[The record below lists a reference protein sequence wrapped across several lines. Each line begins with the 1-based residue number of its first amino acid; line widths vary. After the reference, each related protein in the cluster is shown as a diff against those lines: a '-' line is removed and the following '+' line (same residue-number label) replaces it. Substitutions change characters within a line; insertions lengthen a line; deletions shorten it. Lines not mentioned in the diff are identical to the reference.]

1 MIHPLISQGFK
12 GCATAQ
18 FHLAGQLHHL
28 VDRLFAGQAR
38 HEILHQRAQCGL
50 FLAGVKV
57 GENLHHHGHHHVHP
71 TGADQGD
78 GAIEI
83 KQAHASVSGGN
94 IGMQAFNRV
103 IQIVQS
109 LHA

>member
-1 MIHPLISQGFK
+1 MIPPLVSKGFK
-12 GCATAQ
+12 GFATSQ
-18 FHLAGQLHHL
+18 FHLAGKLHHL

-38 HEILHQRAQCGL
+38 HEIFHQRAQCGL
-50 FLAGVKV
+50 ALAGVKFH
-57 GENLHHHGHHHVHP
+57 ENFHQHWDHHVHP

-78 GAIEI
+78 GAVEI
-83 KQAHASVSGGN
+83 KQAHASVGSRN

-103 IQIVQS
+103 SQIVNS